1 MTFFRNSYD
10 FLFDV
15 KEALG
20 ADLIEQVFL
29 PVPRWFSGT
38 GREKEKVRTKDLSPV
53 RTSFGNY
60 IGSDR
65 LYFLPQNP
73 LTSEGRWSA

>member
-1 MTFFRNSYD
+1 MTFPGNSYD

-38 GREKEKVRTKDLSPV
+38 DREGIVGLYLLEKSLCISRRAWCTYKDIYALK
-53 RTSFGNY
+53 
-60 IGSDR
+60 
-65 LYFLPQNP
+65 
-73 LTSEGRWSA
+73 